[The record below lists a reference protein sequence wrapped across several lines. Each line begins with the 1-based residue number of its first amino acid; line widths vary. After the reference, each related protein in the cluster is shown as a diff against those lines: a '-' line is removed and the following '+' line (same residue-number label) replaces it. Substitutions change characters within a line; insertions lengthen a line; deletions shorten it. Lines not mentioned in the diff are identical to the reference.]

1 MSGKSGKHT
10 IYIVH
15 TCTYS
20 RNVYTLYTRHIAE
33 KAVDLHDNARFAT
46 IASIWT
52 RILQALELIKTPIA
66 KVSERGGEGGQEREV
81 IAMEAGR
88 GWL

>member
-1 MSGKSGKHT
+1 MEVGQAHN
-10 IYIVH
+10 ILYIRVH
-15 TCTYS
+15 I
-20 RNVYTLYTRHIAE
+20 VEMYTRYIRGIAE

-52 RILQALELIKTPIA
+52 RISQALELIKTPIA
-66 KVSERGGEGGQEREV
+66 KVSEREGEGGQEREV